1 MRRAEVLRLAQPR
14 LRRFLPGIV
23 FGLLS
28 ALCAV
33 GLLATSAY
41 LITRAA
47 EQPPILYLSMA
58 MVGVRAFALG
68 RAAFRYVERLLAH
81 DAAFATLPDLRVG
94 VYERLVPVSPDG
106 LGRSRRGD
114 LLSRLV
120 SDVDEQQNLPLRVVS
135 PLVVSGLTA
144 VAAVVVVWLLLPAA
158 GLVLLLGLAL
168 AAALGTLVN
177 AAVSARQERAVA
189 GLRGDYQAE
198 LADHLE
204 NLDVLVA
211 YGADAAHRAQLARR
225 DETLTR
231 ALVRRAADSSVTA
244 ALVAS
249 VSGIVTVV
257 TLAIGIPELGTGGF
271 EGPALAVI
279 ALVPLAVFEVFA
291 MVPLALGAWR
301 QVAASATRIA
311 EVVPD
316 EVPRGIPV
324 DAASPT
330 PVGASTSTSAS
341 TALTSGDRA
350 AVSTSLTSGDRAA
363 VSTSLTSGD
372 RATVSTSITPSSSG
386 LTAASTSTST
396 TSAAAGARVSLRGV
410 TARWPGE
417 GSPTALGPVSLEL
430 ASGDRM
436 LVRGPSG
443 AGKTTLAHVLVRF
456 LDHEGEFLVD
466 GVDVRTLPQAEVRRV
481 IGLCEQRPHLFDD
494 DIRQNLL
501 FARDTATDDELLV
514 VLERVGLADWVRERG
529 GLSARVGERG
539 ALVSG
544 GQAQRIAVARALLAD
559 FPVLVL
565 DEPTAN
571 VDPDRAELLLEK
583 LLAAAAD
590 DSRAVLLISHTP
602 VPTALITSTLELRA
616 PTAP

>member
-33 GLLATSAY
+33 ALLATSAY

-68 RAAFRYVERLLAH
+68 RAAFRYVERLFAH
-81 DAAFATLPDLRVG
+81 DAAFATMPELRVG

-144 VAAVVVVWLLLPAA
+144 VAAVVVVWLLLPSAGIILLA
-158 GLVLLLGLAL
+158 GLVLAGV
-168 AAALGTLVN
+168 LGTAVN
-177 AAVSARQERAVA
+177 AVVSARQERAVA

-204 NLDVLVA
+204 NLDLLVA
-211 YGADAAHRAQLARR
+211 YGADSSHRAELARR
-225 DETLTR
+225 DESLTR
-231 ALVRRAADSSVTA
+231 ALVRRAAGSSVTA

-249 VSGIVTVV
+249 VSGVVTV
-257 TLAIGIPELGTGGF
+257 LALVVGIPQLGSGGF
-271 EGPALAVI
+271 DGPALAVI

-311 EVVPD
+311 TVVPD

-324 DAASPT
+324 DPPPTLTPFPGGATSAA
-330 PVGASTSTSAS
+330 TSTSA
-341 TALTSGDRA
+341 GA
-350 AVSTSLTSGDRAA
+350 A
-363 VSTSLTSGD
+363 
-372 RATVSTSITPSSSG
+372 
-386 LTAASTSTST
+386 TSTP
-396 TSAAAGARVSLRGV
+396 TSAGAATSTPTSAGSATSTPTSAGSASSTPTSAGSARGRGVRVSLRGV

-417 GSPTALGPVSLEL
+417 GAPVALGPVSLEL
-430 ASGDRM
+430 GAGDRM

-443 AGKTTLAHVLVRF
+443 SGKTTLAHVLVRF
-456 LDHEGEFLVD
+456 LDHEGEFLLD
-466 GVDVRTLPQAEVRRV
+466 GVDVRQYPQSEVRRV
-481 IGLCEQRPHLFDD
+481 IGLCEQRPYLFDD

-501 FARDTATDDELLV
+501 FARDTASDGELLD
-514 VLERVGLADWVRERG
+514 VLDRVGLADWVRERG
-529 GLSARVGERG
+529 GLSARVGDRG
-539 ALVSG
+539 SLVSG
-544 GQAQRIAVARALLAD
+544 GQAQRLALARALLAD

-571 VDPDRAELLLEK
+571 VDPDRADLLLEQ

-602 VPTALITSTLELRA
+602 VPAGLVTSTLELRA
-616 PTAP
+616 PTTP

>member
-1 MRRAEVLRLAQPR
+1 MKRAEVLRLAQPR

-68 RAAFRYVERLLAH
+68 RAAFRYVERLFAH

-106 LGRSRRGD
+106 LGHRRRGD

-120 SDVDEQQNLPLRVVS
+120 ADVDEQQNLPLRVVS

-158 GLVLLLGLAL
+158 GLVLLLGLVL
-168 AAALGTLVN
+168 AAVLGTLVN

-211 YGADAAHRAQLARR
+211 YGADTTHREQLARR
-225 DETLTR
+225 DEILTR
-231 ALVRRAADSSVTA
+231 ALVRRAAGSSVTA

-249 VSGIVTVV
+249 ISGIMTVV
-257 TLAIGIPELGTGGF
+257 SLAVGIPQLGTGGF
-271 EGPALAVI
+271 EGPALAVV

-324 DAASPT
+324 DAPAVTSPT
-330 PVGASTSTSAS
+330 S
-341 TALTSGDRA
+341 
-350 AVSTSLTSGDRAA
+350 
-363 VSTSLTSGD
+363 
-372 RATVSTSITPSSSG
+372 
-386 LTAASTSTST
+386 ST
-396 TSAAAGARVSLRGV
+396 TSAAAGARVSLREV

-417 GSPTALGPVSLEL
+417 GAPTALGPVSLEL
-430 ASGDRM
+430 APGDRM

-466 GVDVRTLPQAEVRRV
+466 GVDVRALPQAEVRRV

-501 FARDTATDDELLV
+501 FARDTATDDELLA
-514 VLERVGLADWVRERG
+514 VLERVGLADWVCERG

-571 VDPDRAELLLEK
+571 VDPDRADLLLEE
-583 LLAAAAD
+583 LLVAATA

-602 VPTALITSTLELRA
+602 VPAALVTSTLELRA
-616 PTAP
+616 PTAL